1 MLVLNNLN
9 IKNNKQKDWVIC
21 DINLKFEP
29 KKVYAIIGRSGSGK
43 TTLMNSICFGTK
55 FNNGTIFFNNEK
67 INKKNLKKF
76 RKKISIISSNTLINE
91 LTVYEN
97 IKNILSIEN
106 NLFFSLFNIVKKDQ
120 KKIIFDLLSQLK
132 IENKIFEKVSNLS
145 VGENQKVT
153 IALGLLKKSK
163 IVLADEPTSN
173 LDQLNSENVIDLFKK
188 TAIEKNQIFIV
199 NTHNL
204 LLLENK
210 NIDYLIGIKNKKIV
224 FFKKNSQVNLDL
236 LKKIYENND

>member
-145 VGENQKVT
+145 AGENQKVT

-199 NTHNL
+199 NMHNL